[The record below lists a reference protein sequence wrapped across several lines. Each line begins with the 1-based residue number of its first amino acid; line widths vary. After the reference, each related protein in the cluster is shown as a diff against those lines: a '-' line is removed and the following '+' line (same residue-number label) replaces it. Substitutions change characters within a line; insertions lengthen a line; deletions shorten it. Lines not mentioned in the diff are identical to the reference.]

1 MKKRYE
7 VIEEQIER
15 LKGKGLKF
23 KNEEEARKII
33 LRENHFYITEGYEDV
48 FIDLKKST
56 KRLEVYEEETYFEEL
71 YAIYKLDRD
80 LKGLI
85 FDYINIV
92 ESNIKSYT
100 AYAFADEYGNKDY
113 IKRENFRPEK
123 HYNREFKELQEQ
135 INFNLDRNFQNPKS
149 DVKAYL
155 DRFGLIPPW
164 VLVKV
169 FTFGNIVNLYNLMKP
184 EDKQEVAQGF
194 NISPYSLDDYLKMLN
209 VVRNIC
215 AHGDI
220 LFNIRL
226 NLKIKLRDC
235 DYHKILGI
243 RKINKTYEYGINDL
257 FAIMIILKKLLPIE
271 EFDEMFIKIERLL
284 SNVKKELD
292 SLSYENLL
300 EVMGFPTNYDLLNG
314 IKQI

>member
-100 AYAFADEYGNKDY
+100 AYAFSDGYGNKDY

-155 DRFGLIPPW
+155 DRFGFIPPW

-169 FTFGNIVNLYNLMKP
+169 FTFGNIVNFYNLMKP

-314 IKQI
+314 IK